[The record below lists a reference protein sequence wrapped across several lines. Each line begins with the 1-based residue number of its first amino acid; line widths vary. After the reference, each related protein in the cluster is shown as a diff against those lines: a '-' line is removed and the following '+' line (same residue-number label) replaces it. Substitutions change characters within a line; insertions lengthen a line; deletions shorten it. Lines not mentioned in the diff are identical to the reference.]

1 MRIFDSSRFDFE
13 RHRVCSRH
21 DIWTVCLTIV
31 MPALVAGIHVFTAR
45 QQKRRGWQRKSGLPG
60 FRIITV
66 PQVG

>member
-1 MRIFDSSRFDFE
+1 LIPPGSILNVIGF
-13 RHRVCSRH
+13 VPRH

-45 QQKRRGWQRKSGLPG
+45 QQKRRGWQRKSGLPD